1 MISVVIPALN
11 AEASLP
17 ATLSAL
23 IPATVDGLVREVI
36 LVDGGSEDATREIAD
51 AAGAQVLLASP
62 SRGGQLA
69 AGAARA
75 RHPWLLFLHAD
86 TALDPGWEREAA
98 HFMEKVD
105 LGGVRPAAAAF
116 RFALDDKG
124 LSARCL
130 EGLVRFRCSALRLP
144 YGDQGLLISRRLYDT
159 VGGYREL
166 PVMEDLDLVRRLG
179 VRRIE
184 LLRARAVTSARRYRE
199 GGYLRRALKN
209 QMCLVL
215 YALNVPAAR
224 ISQFYGAG
232 RAGR

>member
-36 LVDGGSEDATREIAD
+36 LVDGGSQDRTCEIGD
-51 AAGAQVLLASP
+51 AAGAHVLAVSP
-62 SRGGQLA
+62 CRGGQLA
-69 AGAARA
+69 AGAVRA

-86 TALDPGWEREAA
+86 TTLDPGWEREAA
-98 HFMEKVD
+98 EFMEKVD
-105 LGGVRPAAAAF
+105 LSEVEPKAAAF
-116 RFALDDKG
+116 RFALDDRG
-124 LSARCL
+124 LSARFL
-130 EGLVRFRCSALRLP
+130 EALVRLRCQALRLP
-144 YGDQGLLISRRLYDT
+144 YGDQGLLIPRRLYDA

-179 VRRIE
+179 SRRIE
-184 LLRARAVTSARRYRE
+184 LLRARAVTSARRYRQD
-199 GGYLRRALKN
+199 GYLRRAFKN
-209 QMCLVL
+209 QMCLLL

-232 RAGR
+232 RADR